1 MVDLMV
7 VGDVFVGGLLF
18 GIGECGGDGSVFVV
32 FCQDLVVFVDV
43 ICFVVVVGVFVVI
56 CKGVFVVMFILD
68 EVQ

>member
-32 FCQDLVVFVDV
+32 FC
-43 ICFVVVVGVFVVI
+43 
-56 CKGVFVVMFILD
+56 
-68 EVQ
+68 